1 MSLRARMALFA
12 GAAVAIAVVAVVV
25 AGYRAPAT
33 SSRARS
39 TSRCRAWPSG
49 RSRTSALGPGG
60 GPPPNGVFQFG
71 PHAPSGNAGHDP
83 DEGLGFDHLPPQA
96 FGGASGTFTL
106 FKRGGGTYVPKG
118 QSYEIPSTPAI
129 KKLAAAGQG
138 QFFTDMRVK
147 GTHIRVL
154 VTGIGDSGRA
164 RGRAAAHH
172 DRQRGRQP
180 ALLLLVIAAAGILLA
195 VLLGLLVAR
204 TALAPITRFTRQTES
219 IAPTRT
225 GSSTSGSRS
234 TGGDELARLAR
245 TFNETLDALEQSVQS
260 QRNLVA
266 DASHELRTPIATIR
280 ANLQLMRDEQL
291 LSPEDR
297 ERAARGRDRGARRA
311 DRACR
316 RRSRARAREQA
327 ERGAGRR
334 AARRDRPA
342 TRSSGAAGG
351 RHGWTCHQAIEPTLV
366 SGEADRIARAVT
378 NLLDNAAKW
387 SPEGGRG
394 RGRPCGRGVVTVRD
408 HGPGFNDEDLPF
420 VFDRFH
426 RARDARSKPGS
437 GLGLAIVRQAAEAH
451 GGFVEAANA
460 PDGGAILR
468 VSFGPPVELEEI
480 AAEEESAVGGEDAS
494 RSAGAHTSARQ
505 S

>member
-25 AGYRAPAT
+25 AGYQGTRNELQGQVDQSLQSLAKRPLQNI
-33 SSRARS
+33 
-39 TSRCRAWPSG
+39 G
-49 RSRTSALGPGG
+49 LGPGG

-71 PHAPSGNAGHDP
+71 PHTPSGNAGHDP

-129 KKLAAAGQG
+129 EKLAASGQG

-154 VTGIGDSGRA
+154 VTGIGD
-164 RGRAAAHH
+164 RG
-172 DRQRGRQP
+172 
-180 ALLLLVIAAAGILLA
+180 ALAVALPLTTIDNAVANQLVLLLVIGGAGILLA
-195 VLLGLLVAR
+195 VLFGLLVAR

-219 IAPTRT
+219 IAHNPDRIEHERLDVT
-225 GSSTSGSRS
+225 GS
-234 TGGDELARLAR
+234 DELARLAR

-280 ANLQLMRDEQL
+280 ANLQLMREEQL

-297 ERAARGRDRGARRA
+297 AALREDVIEELDELTALVADVVELARGSKPSGEPGDVRLDAIVRDALERSRRRA
-311 DRACR
+311 PRL
-316 RRSRARAREQA
+316 EF
-327 ERGAGRR
+327 
-334 AARRDRPA
+334 
-342 TRSSGAAGG
+342 
-351 RHGWTCHQAIEPTLV
+351 HQAIEPTLIR
-366 SGEADRIARAVT
+366 GEPDRISRAVT

-387 SPEGGRG
+387 SPEGGVVEVTVRG
-394 RGRPCGRGVVTVRD
+394 GVVTVRD
-408 HGPGFNDEDLPF
+408 HGPGFKEEDLPY

-426 RARDARSKPGS
+426 RAKDARSKPGS

-451 GGFVEAANA
+451 DGFVEAANA